1 VSNISVT
8 VAVVLVIAL
17 VVVALL
23 VVLARGGR
31 LKTFRLKLL
40 KGLFDLD
47 GTIDTDVNAGQ
58 RVQQSVKSVNE
69 VNGDHVEDLAHKII
83 HWLREQ
89 KPQRVRGCYVLT
101 ETTQDNAQTAAKLY
115 TRVDGEVIA
124 TCFFESPYYG
134 RGDFASNIT
143 EKAWFVRLASADV
156 CDDET
161 VRLARG
167 ALANFYCKASL
178 VVVPKD
184 VAISKIGGIFCH
196 LSDRSYLAFI
206 AMNNAQDTS
215 SNKGLV
221 FSGTL
226 AEELFAYFKGFVEAF
241 ATP

>member
-1 VSNISVT
+1 MSNISIT
-8 VAVVLVIAL
+8 VAVVLVVAL

-47 GTIDTDVNAGQ
+47 GTIDTHAGAGGDAKQ
-58 RVQQSVKSVNE
+58 GA
-69 VNGDHVEDLAHKII
+69 NGMDADHVEDMAHKII

-89 KPQRVRGCYVLT
+89 KPQRVKGCYVLT
-101 ETTQDNAQTAAKLY
+101 DSTHDNAQTAAKLY
-115 TRVDGEVIA
+115 TRVDGEIIA
-124 TCFFESPYYG
+124 TCFFESPHYG

-143 EKAWFVRLASADV
+143 QKASFVRLTSSDICADDV
-156 CDDET
+156 AC
-161 VRLARG
+161 LARKCLG
-167 ALANFYCKASL
+167 DFYCKASL
-178 VVVPKD
+178 VVVPKG
-184 VAISKIGGIFCH
+184 VEISRIGGIFCH

-226 AEELFAYFKGFVEAF
+226 AEELFTYFKGFVDAF
-241 ATP
+241 RA